1 MQEYADIQ
9 TQQREAKAKA
19 DVEKVFDV
27 VEIRVQVW
35 HLPRLYMTF
44 FSCTAWCV
52 ELWLALFLCRQGGH
66 RPAWLFWSKCMC
78 PAALQ

>member
-35 HLPRLYMTF
+35 LEGETILALARD
-44 FSCTAWCV
+44 
-52 ELWLALFLCRQGGH
+52 ALFL
-66 RPAWLFWSKCMC
+66 
-78 PAALQ
+78 